1 MGKLKNKNK
10 IRLTIYL
17 YKDCKFKRQ
26 AHDDKRCSAV
36 DLFKIL
42 ISCREKN

>member
-1 MGKLKNKNK
+1 MGKLKNNKNK
-10 IRLTIYL
+10 KLRLTIYL

-42 ISCREKN
+42 IS